1 MRLQIKNV
9 VAVLAALAAFSSCES
24 VRKTMNRVLDPVRDT
39 VVVYRDST
47 VLKDVDP
54 AFLIVNKQT
63 MTVTLMGMD
72 GSKRLEFGIAC
83 GLKYG
88 RKRVKDDYK
97 TPEGYFT
104 ISQIGNSTLWP
115 HETRDGRF
123 VYGCYGPKF
132 MRIKQF
138 PMIGIHG
145 TNAPASIGHRASEG
159 CIRLNSKD
167 IVVLAEQCYVGMP
180 VIILPSLKDMEA
192 DAKIDAE
199 EAAAVRSASKKKK

>member
-1 MRLQIKNV
+1 MRLLIKTLAL
-9 VAVLAALAAFSSCES
+9 VAAAVAALTSCES
-24 VRKTMNRVLDPVRDT
+24 MKRAVNNMLGPVRDT
-39 VVVYRDST
+39 VVIYKDST
-47 VLKDVDP
+47 VVREVEA

-72 GSKRLEFGIAC
+72 GKKRMEFGIAC

-88 RKRVKDDYK
+88 RKRGKDDYK

-104 ISQIGNSTLWP
+104 IGQIGNSTLWP
-115 HETRDGRF
+115 HETKDGRL

-167 IVVLAEQCYVGMP
+167 IVVLAEHCYVGMP
-180 VIILPSLKDMEA
+180 VIILPSLKDMQV
-192 DAKIDAE
+192 DAE
-199 EAAAVRSASKKKK
+199 LDRKLAPTKKK